1 MKKQF
6 GKYRLLDKIATGGMA
21 EIWLARQ
28 TGVKGFEKLV
38 VLKKILPE
46 FTKNKEFVDM
56 FLNEARV
63 AAMLTHSNIVQIYDL
78 GSVKNI
84 YFIAMEYIFGLSLDQ
99 LLIKSV
105 KKKSPLPLQFSCHII
120 SQAATGLHYAHN
132 MKDIY
137 GVSMNIVHR
146 DISPQNILVS
156 YEGIAKVVDF
166 GIAKANTRSNEKTQA
181 GKIKGKVSYM
191 SPEQIKGEKLDGRS
205 DVFALAIVLY
215 EITTGKRLF
224 PNVTNP
230 FEMMDLIINREF
242 IPPHILNPKYPKI
255 LSKIIMKALEK
266 DKSRRYQ
273 TALGFS
279 KDLERFLK
287 SFNTPV
293 FSNDVS
299 IWLKELFKTEIRA
312 TKERHEN
319 LLWEDDDNISEEEEE
334 TTNLLQVKKTPPK
347 FNKPKS
353 RDLYVDEE
361 ETIIGNQRPP
371 FKEVEQWTEDDDDET
386 VMAKPGFNINDFD
399 DSTMKRPPKKGN
411 LNDSFD
417 FDDSTMKRP
426 PKKKVINNVLDF
438 PDEDDFPKSSNYDD
452 EENTNLLGNYNNK
465 SEEESTVKS
474 GKKRSRRRSSTAK
487 AVKPKKSIN
496 KKSNHSSPKK
506 KEKKRKKKEKKK
518 SFLGGLIYK
527 IILLFLLY
535 SIYFMGIF
543 GYKYYSAE
551 ERFQEIIENAVE
563 QADPQLNIDEGIK
576 LFCRTN
582 EYVKCIKKTFKSN
595 YDPTNQMAQLS
606 LSYEVTETFLWE
618 IMKYLPPKYQRK
630 WIIKHKFESKFIKK
644 KD

>member
-46 FTKNKEFVDM
+46 FTRNKEFVDM

-78 GSVKNI
+78 GNVNNI

-120 SQAATGLHYAHN
+120 SQAATGLHYAHK

-166 GIAKANTRSNEKTQA
+166 GIAKANTRSSEKTQA

-191 SPEQIKGEKLDGRS
+191 SPEQIRGEKLDGRT
-205 DVFALAIVLY
+205 DIFALAIVLY

-230 FEMMDLIINREF
+230 FEMMDLIVNRDF
-242 IPPHILNPKYPKI
+242 IPPHILNPRYPKI

-266 DKSRRYQ
+266 DKDKRYQ

-299 IWLKELFKTEIRA
+299 IWLKELFKDEIKA

-319 LLWEDDDNISEEEEE
+319 LLWEDDDSISDDEEE
-334 TTNLLQVKKTPPK
+334 TTNLLQVKKVSPPK
-347 FNKPKS
+347 FSKPKS

-361 ETIIGNQRPP
+361 ETIIGSPP
-371 FKEVEQWTEDDDDET
+371 PAFKKVEQWSEDEDDET
-386 VMAKPGFNINDFD
+386 VMARPGFNINDFN
-399 DSTMKRPPKKGN
+399 DSTKKRSPEKEMK
-411 LNDSFD
+411 NDF
-417 FDDSTMKRP
+417 F
-426 PKKKVINNVLDF
+426 DF
-438 PDEDDFPKSSNYDD
+438 PDEDDFPDSNNYD
-452 EENTNLLGNYNNK
+452 EEEETNLLLND
-465 SEEESTVKS
+465 EEESTFNVS
-474 GKKRSRRRSSTAK
+474 KKRR
-487 AVKPKKSIN
+487 KKT
-496 KKSNHSSPKK
+496 
-506 KEKKRKKKEKKK
+506 RKKKSVNNVSDNSGSPKNKTRKKSKKKKKKKKKGK
-518 SFLGGLIYK
+518 SFLGWLISK

-543 GYKYYSAE
+543 GYKYYMTE
-551 ERFQEIIENAVE
+551 ERFGEIIENAVTQPE
-563 QADPQLNIDEGIK
+563 PQLNIDKEIE

-582 EYVKCIKKTFKSN
+582 DYVECIKKSFKSE
-595 YDPTNQMAQLS
+595 YDPTNQLAHFKI
-606 LSYEVTETFLWE
+606 SYKIKGDFLWD
-618 IMKYLPPKYQRK
+618 
-630 WIIKHKFESKFIKK
+630 IIKFLPHDFQKKWHIEVKFDSDHNKK
-644 KD
+644 RD